1 VAPTAGGRGAARGRL
16 LRSLWQRNWLPPPRE
31 GEESRAAGAVGCGV
45 GTLVRTR
52 GLLAPGDSID
62 RAGDSGASSP
72 SRPARS
78 TDAQAGYPQAGWL
91 SRGLCR
97 PKWGLYGPVRIAPPR
112 QIKELRSYPGDSI
125 DPITRV
131 ITNTFPSSSV
141 DRVPRDGPP
150 LELLGFMRW
159 GLAMG
164 DLHDLIATHGKKA
177 ALEGGLARRDV
188 IEAAAAY
195 LADESDA
202 LACAYSGWAQ
212 CALPHRRLPPD
223 QPWEVASGPMALVV
237 EPGRRR
243 KADGTLEWCGI
254 PFGSHARLIL
264 LYLQTQALRRDSR
277 EVPLGDS
284 WRDWLHRM
292 GLSWGGNT
300 GRSVREQAE
309 LLSRCKLTFHLGQPG
324 RHGMI
329 NQGIGA

>member
-1 VAPTAGGRGAARGRL
+1 M
-16 LRSLWQRNWLPPPRE
+16 
-31 GEESRAAGAVGCGV
+31 
-45 GTLVRTR
+45 
-52 GLLAPGDSID
+52 
-62 RAGDSGASSP
+62 
-72 SRPARS
+72 
-78 TDAQAGYPQAGWL
+78 
-91 SRGLCR
+91 
-97 PKWGLYGPVRIAPPR
+97 
-112 QIKELRSYPGDSI
+112 
-125 DPITRV
+125 
-131 ITNTFPSSSV
+131 
-141 DRVPRDGPP
+141 
-150 LELLGFMRW
+150 LGFALW

-164 DLHDLIATHGKKA
+164 NLHDLIAARGKKA
-177 ALEGGLARRDV
+177 ALEGGVARRDV

-243 KADGTLEWCGI
+243 KEDGTLEWCGV

-329 NQGIGA
+329 NQAFIESALFVEVDEEGRQGRLALDTATLSEAYFRQLKKHPLPLEEAAIRTLANDSAALDCYLWLAYRLHSLSQPKLIPWKALKEQHGRGYRELKHFKARFPTLLGLATAVYPAARVEVRDDGVLLHPSGPPISRKIVPIGALGHTAPGR